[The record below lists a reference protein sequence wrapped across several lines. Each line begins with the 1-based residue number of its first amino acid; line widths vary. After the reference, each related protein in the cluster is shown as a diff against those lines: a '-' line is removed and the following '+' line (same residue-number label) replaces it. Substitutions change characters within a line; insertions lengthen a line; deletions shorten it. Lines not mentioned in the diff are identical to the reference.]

1 METKVQSQKT
11 NIRGENV
18 MNTTQEVIAD
28 RIGDKLRANNLDFV
42 VLKSP
47 TVTQAYSATAF
58 VEPYNYQ
65 KADELEYGLL
75 TVLRE
80 DKVDLISTTIK
91 RQSGFKD
98 MAVTIVFRVEGELK

>member
-1 METKVQSQKT
+1 MENNNQVQNS
-11 NIRGENV
+11 NLEGVNE

-98 MAVTIVFRVEGELK
+98 MVVTIVFRVEGELK